1 VDHVSLTYEESKV
14 VKVSPKAVNDIK
26 VMVGGQGGDGTLTVI
41 SLLARCFKE
50 IGLYTYDSRNVL
62 SRIRGGH
69 ADGVL
74 RASTREIL
82 SVGDDLDVLVAFD
95 EEAVAVARNLLVND
109 AVVIY
114 DSSRGPLRKE
124 LLPAGV
130 SLYEAKMGEIAGTE
144 LKKTL
149 LKNTISFAIL
159 CRVLG
164 VKDEIAQKVVR
175 MRYQRKGGEVLEG
188 NLKALEIGFRLA
200 DELGVA
206 THYALPVSEPLD
218 RIQIIGDEAI
228 AFGFI
233 VGGGR
238 FYAGYPITPASE
250 ILEYLQA
257 NLPKFGGV
265 AIQAE
270 DEISAINMAL
280 GASLA
285 GVRAMVATSGPGQ
298 DLMTEGVG
306 QAAEAELPLV
316 IVEVQRA
323 GPSTG
328 MPTKHEQSDVNHV
341 VFGGHGDFPRIVIAP
356 ADATDCFYMTIDA
369 LNLAEKYQLPVF
381 ILIDQALA
389 QNTQTVPEFDL
400 TKVKIDRGKL
410 LTQEQ
415 LNALP
420 VYKRYEFTEDGV
432 SARTIPGMPNGFF
445 QVTGNEHNEW
455 GFVTTDPVN
464 RTKIMRKRMIKL
476 EVAKADLPRGRVY
489 GDQSARVGFI
499 SFGSN
504 IGPVL
509 EAMEQLK
516 SRGITTKFLLLRT
529 IYPLIIEELS
539 DFLESV
545 DVAFVVECNL
555 TGQLRGLIRR
565 EVGYADKLIGIN
577 KFDGTSFRP
586 REITEQVVS
595 RLNALS
601 R

>member
-1 VDHVSLTYEESKV
+1 
-14 VKVSPKAVNDIK
+14 
-26 VMVGGQGGDGTLTVI
+26 
-41 SLLARCFKE
+41 
-50 IGLYTYDSRNVL
+50 
-62 SRIRGGH
+62 
-69 ADGVL
+69 
-74 RASTREIL
+74 
-82 SVGDDLDVLVAFD
+82 
-95 EEAVAVARNLLVND
+95 
-109 AVVIY
+109 
-114 DSSRGPLRKE
+114 
-124 LLPAGV
+124 
-130 SLYEAKMGEIAGTE
+130 
-144 LKKTL
+144 
-149 LKNTISFAIL
+149 
-159 CRVLG
+159 
-164 VKDEIAQKVVR
+164 
-175 MRYQRKGGEVLEG
+175 VLEG

-455 GFVTTDPVN
+455 GFV
-464 RTKIMRKRMIKL
+464 
-476 EVAKADLPRGRVY
+476 
-489 GDQSARVGFI
+489 
-499 SFGSN
+499 
-504 IGPVL
+504 
-509 EAMEQLK
+509 QL
-516 SRGITTKFLLLRT
+516 I
-529 IYPLIIEELS
+529 P
-539 DFLESV
+539 
-545 DVAFVVECNL
+545 
-555 TGQLRGLIRR
+555 
-565 EVGYADKLIGIN
+565 
-577 KFDGTSFRP
+577 
-586 REITEQVVS
+586 
-595 RLNALS
+595 
-601 R
+601 